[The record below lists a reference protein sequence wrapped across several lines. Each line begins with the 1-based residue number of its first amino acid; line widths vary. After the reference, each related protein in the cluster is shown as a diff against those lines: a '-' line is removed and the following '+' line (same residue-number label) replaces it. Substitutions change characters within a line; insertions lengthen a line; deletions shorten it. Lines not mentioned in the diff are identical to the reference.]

1 VLPVQ
6 SFVRLPPDP
15 GSVRDARRQ
24 VRETLTRA
32 GQEEWADDAVL
43 AVSEVVTN
51 VVLHARTD
59 CELTVLVSADGVR
72 VNVRD
77 FSPSLPAQRHFPRD
91 ATTGRGLGLVVKVTA
106 DFGIDVLDGDGKV
119 VWFVVDGESAG
130 TAAAAAVV
138 EWDLTELLP
147 RSEPDARDGAAMLLH
162 VPMAL
167 WLAALEHQ
175 AAVLRELYLVRASAR
190 SAGEAVH
197 AGSEGGWNPTALAAA
212 ADLTGGDAALRALS
226 EATDRAL
233 EAAASQPSLP
243 RLHPLPPGHPSAL
256 PEVPASLDLQV
267 PFTAVDSAALSAF
280 QDALDQGQRLARE
293 GLLLVRPALDEL
305 VALRDWA
312 CDQVVAQ
319 ATGVLPAPWD
329 QSGSHAAIEDADY
342 SRPVWDDV
350 GVRTSARA
358 VVAADDSNRLIAISP
373 AAAELLG
380 GTAEDLVGRRIT
392 TIIPHRLR
400 DQHVAGFTRHL
411 TTGEARVLGVELD
424 LPVLRLDG
432 QEVVRRFLIEQVI
445 TPGGR
450 RVYVAWLDPVPTS
463 PDQR

>member
-1 VLPVQ
+1 MLSVQ
-6 SFVRLPPDP
+6 SFVRLPPEP

-24 VRETLTRA
+24 VGQTLARA
-32 GQEEWADDAVL
+32 GREEWADDAVL

-59 CELTVLVSADGVR
+59 CELTVDVSGDGVR
-72 VNVRD
+72 VSVRD

-91 ATTGRGLGLVVKVTA
+91 ATTGRGLDLVAGVTA
-106 DFGIDVLDGDGKV
+106 DFGIDVLDRDGKV
-119 VWFVVDGESAG
+119 VWFVVDAQSAG
-130 TAAAAAVV
+130 AAAAAAAE

-147 RSEPDARDGAAMLLH
+147 RSEPDARDEAAVLQH

-175 AAVLRELYLVRASAR
+175 AAVLRELYLVRASTHY
-190 SAGEAVH
+190 AGEAGVPT
-197 AGSEGGWNPTALAAA
+197 AEGGRYPAAVAAA
-212 ADLTGGDAALRALS
+212 ADLTGGEAALRALS

-233 EAAASQPSLP
+233 EAAAEQPSLP
-243 RLHPLPPGHPSAL
+243 RLHPLPPGHPSPL
-256 PEVPASLDLQV
+256 PEVPAALDLQV
-267 PFTAVDSAALSAF
+267 PFTAVDSSALSAF
-280 QDALDQGQRLARE
+280 QDALDQGQELARE

-319 ATGVLPAPWD
+319 SNGVLPTPWD
-329 QSGSHAAIEDADY
+329 QSGSHAAIEEADY

-350 GVRTSARA
+350 GVRTSHRA

-380 GTAEDLVGRRIT
+380 GTADDLVGRRIT

-411 TTGEARVLGVELD
+411 TTGEARVLGVALD

-432 QEVVRRFLIEQVI
+432 REVVRRFLIEQVI

-463 PDQR
+463 GG